1 MSPGRE
7 IVLGRGSTVWRTLA
21 GREAMQRFTA
31 IGHAELPAFRFTPAD
46 RVWVLA
52 YSRHAAENQAMLAC
66 LQAARVREIVYVS
79 SSSTVVND
87 LSRCYEY
94 PRVKWQ
100 AEMQA
105 LALPQARVLTLGLMH
120 RSVDELPAGPCVA
133 TSYDE
138 LAAFMQAPDWP
149 EDGGRRK
156 SLLRIVQRPFG
167 SSLERLLHG
176 AYGRVQSWLGA
187 WPCVLR
193 PADLLLRACG
203 FRWYGYTYLSNRL
216 WMSKIS

>member
-1 MSPGRE
+1 MNALRE
-7 IVLGRGSTVWRTLA
+7 VVLGSGSTVWRTLA
-21 GREAMQRFTA
+21 GRRELDGFTA
-31 IGHAELPAFRFTPAD
+31 IGHADLPGFRFTPSD

-52 YSRHAAENQAMLAC
+52 YSRNARENEPMLERLHQAG
-66 LQAARVREIVYVS
+66 VREIVYVS
-79 SSSTVVND
+79 SSSTVVNG

-94 PRVKWQ
+94 PRLKWQ
-100 AEMQA
+100 AEMRA
-105 LALPQARVLTLGLMH
+105 LALPQSRVLTLGLMH
-120 RSVDELPAGPCVA
+120 ASTDELPAGPCVA

-138 LAAFMQAPDWP
+138 LAAFLLQPEWP

-156 SLLRIVQRPFG
+156 SLLRVVQRPFRG
-167 SSLERLLHG
+167 PLERALHR
-176 AYGRVQSWLGA
+176 AYGRAQAWLGA
-187 WPCVLR
+187 WPCLLR